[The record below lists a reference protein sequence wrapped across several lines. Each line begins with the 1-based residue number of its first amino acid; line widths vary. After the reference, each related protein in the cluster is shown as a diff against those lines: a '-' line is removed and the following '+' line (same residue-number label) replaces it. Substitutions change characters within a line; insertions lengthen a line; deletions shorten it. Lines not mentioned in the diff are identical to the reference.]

1 MAEKTI
7 PSASLLDSLRYNLAQ
22 TYPAYLQ
29 GLFTRRRFW
38 VSFWARLDSDRRV
51 VKRLTRMR
59 EKYGAQVYVNVGGN
73 KTLLLLDP
81 AGAEHV
87 LKNSPEI
94 YGSDPDAK
102 RRGMSHFQ
110 PGALTISTG
119 EKWSTRRRF
128 NEAVLHGALDG
139 GGGHSAKIL
148 EVVRREARALA
159 DKQGRTLSFQDFAD
173 AFDSI
178 TLQVIYG
185 DRAAS
190 DETLLPNLRKMMR
203 EANRVAGLRKSKH
216 FDDYYAA
223 VGGYLKNPRPH
234 SLASLYAGTPSDADT
249 AVPSQ
254 MTHWTFAMSETLA
267 ANTSRAIALVLAHA
281 KAEQRVREDIARA
294 DISTPEGVNGLKY
307 LGACVQEAM
316 RLWPTTPMLLRRALE
331 EDYIDGARVERGTQI
346 LINNTFNHRDA
357 ETHPFADKFAPEIWL
372 EGVEHDYVFNHLS
385 NGPQACAGR
394 DLALFIAK
402 AFVANFLDAGRFTLG
417 GPALD
422 AGQPLPHTYN
432 YFKLRLQRREEK

>member
-7 PSASLLDSLRYNLAQ
+7 PSASFLDSLRYNLAQ
-22 TYPAYLQ
+22 TFPVYLQ
-29 GLFTRRRFW
+29 GLFTRSRFW
-38 VSFWARLDSDRRV
+38 VSFWTRLGSDGRV

-59 EKYGAQVYVNVGGN
+59 SKYGPQVYVNVGGN
-73 KTLLLLDP
+73 KTLLLLDHF
-81 AGAEHV
+81 GAEHV

-94 YGSDPDAK
+94 YASDPDAK
-102 RRGMSHFQ
+102 RRGMAHFQ

-119 EKWSTRRRF
+119 DKWRDRRRF

-139 GGGHSAKIL
+139 GGHSAKVL
-148 EVVRREARALA
+148 EVVSREAASLAGKRALA
-159 DKQGRTLSFQDFAD
+159 WQDFAD
-173 AFDSI
+173 AFDRI

-185 DRAAS
+185 DRAVS
-190 DETLLPNLRKMMR
+190 DETLLPRLRKMMR

-216 FDDYYAA
+216 FDEYYSA
-223 VGGYLKNPRPH
+223 VGGYLKSPRPH
-234 SLASLYAGTPSDADT
+234 SLASLCAGTPSTGDT
-249 AVPSQ
+249 SVPTQ

-267 ANTSRAIALVLAHA
+267 ANTARALALVLAHP
-281 KAEQRVREDIARA
+281 KAEQRVREELSRA

-316 RLWPTTPMLLRRALE
+316 RLWPTTPLLIRRALE
-331 EDYIDGARVERGTQI
+331 EDYIGGAHVERGTQI

-357 ETHPFADKFAPEIWL
+357 ETHPFADKFAPEVWL
-372 EGVEHDYVFNHLS
+372 EGVEHDYDFNHLS

-402 AFVANFLDAGRFTLG
+402 AFAAGLLNSGRFTLG
-417 GPALD
+417 GPKLD
-422 AGQPLPHTYN
+422 SSRPLPHMYN
-432 YFKLRLQRREEK
+432 YFKVKLSRA

>member
-1 MAEKTI
+1 
-7 PSASLLDSLRYNLAQ
+7 
-22 TYPAYLQ
+22 
-29 GLFTRRRFW
+29 
-38 VSFWARLDSDRRV
+38 
-51 VKRLTRMR
+51 
-59 EKYGAQVYVNVGGN
+59 
-73 KTLLLLDP
+73 
-81 AGAEHV
+81 
-87 LKNSPEI
+87 
-94 YGSDPDAK
+94 
-102 RRGMSHFQ
+102 
-110 PGALTISTG
+110 
-119 EKWSTRRRF
+119 
-128 NEAVLHGALDG
+128 VLHGAMNG
-139 GGGHSAKIL
+139 GGDHSAKIL

-159 DKQGRTLSFQDFAD
+159 EKKERTLAFQDFAY
-173 AFDSI
+173 AFDRI
-178 TLQVIYG
+178 TLQVIFG
-185 DRAAS
+185 DRAVS
-190 DETLLPNLRKMMR
+190 DETILPNLRKMMR

-234 SLASLYAGTPSDADT
+234 SLASLCAETPSDGDT

-267 ANTSRAIALVLAHA
+267 ANTARSLALVLAHP
-281 KAEQRVREDIARA
+281 KAGQRVREELSSA

-331 EDYIDGARVERGTQI
+331 EDYIDGARVERGTQV

-372 EGVEHDYVFNHLS
+372 EGVEHDYAFNHLS
-385 NGPQACAGR
+385 NGPQGCAGR

-402 AFVANFLDAGRFTLG
+402 AFAASLLDSGRYTLA

-422 AGQPLPHTYN
+422 AKRPLPHTYN
-432 YFKLRLQRREEK
+432 YFKLRLAREPDRS

>member
-7 PSASLLDSLRYNLAQ
+7 PSASFLDSLRYNLAQ
-22 TYPAYLQ
+22 TLPVYLQ
-29 GLFTRRRFW
+29 GLFTRSPFW
-38 VSFWARLDSDRRV
+38 VSFWARLGSDRRV

-59 EKYGAQVYVNVGGN
+59 AKYGPQVYVNVGGN
-73 KTLLLLDP
+73 RTLLLLDRS
-81 AGAEHV
+81 GAEHV

-94 YGSDPDAK
+94 YASDPDAK
-102 RRGMSHFQ
+102 RRGMAHFQ

-119 EKWSTRRRF
+119 EKWRDRRRF

-139 GGGHSAKIL
+139 GGHSAKIL
-148 EVVRREARALA
+148 EVVRRETAALA
-159 DKQGRTLSFQDFAD
+159 DRQGRELAWQDFAD
-173 AFDSI
+173 AFDRI

-185 DRAAS
+185 DRAVS
-190 DETLLPNLRKMMR
+190 DETLLPHLREMMR

-234 SLASLYAGTPSDADT
+234 SLASLCAETPSTEAT
-249 AVPSQ
+249 SVHAQ

-267 ANTSRAIALVLAHA
+267 ANTARALALVLAHP
-281 KAEQRVREDIARA
+281 KAVRRVREELSHA

-307 LGACVQEAM
+307 VGACVQEAM
-316 RLWPTTPMLLRRALE
+316 RLWPTTPLLIRRALE
-331 EDYIDGARVERGTQI
+331 EDHIGGARVERGTQI
-346 LINNTFNHRDA
+346 LINNTFNHRDT

-372 EGVEHDYVFNHLS
+372 EGVEHDYAFNHLS

-402 AFVANFLDAGRFTLG
+402 AFVANLLNAGRFTLG
-417 GPALD
+417 GPVLD
-422 AGQPLPHTYN
+422 PKRPLPHAYN
-432 YFKLRLQRREEK
+432 HFKVKLSRA